1 MPTTAPTTLDFL
13 ATWTDTYGA
22 TYQQEIKLTPDAAWP
37 NQLADELSAHLAW
50 VCEHHTIA
58 TYMISSL

>member
-1 MPTTAPTTLDFL
+1 MPTLNFQAD
-13 ATWTDTYGA
+13 WTDTYGA
-22 TYQQEIKLTPDAAWP
+22 TYQQRIELTPDANWP

-58 TYMISSL
+58 SYTITSL